1 MTQHPFKQAIEDF
14 DAAYHRVR
22 AHLLHALGD
31 DEHQLAHDA
40 ATAAKPLVAEAKQ
53 DAVNLAEQA
62 ITGAPAKPAGFDA
75 ATATKAAVA
84 PKTTEAAVDAS
95 WSTKTST
102 GEQTA
107 S

>member
-40 ATAAKPLVAEAKQ
+40 ETAAKPLVAEARQ

-62 ITGAPAKPAGFDA
+62 VTGAPAKPAETPAADTTGP
-75 ATATKAAVA
+75 ATA
-84 PKTTEAAVDAS
+84 
-95 WSTKTST
+95 
-102 GEQTA
+102 
-107 S
+107 